1 MQGLVYLLCAA
12 TSFLC
17 AVLLFRGFA
26 RTGVRLLLFSG
37 ICFIGF
43 TADNI
48 VLYFDLVV
56 IPEIDISL
64 VRRLP
69 GLIALAVLLFG
80 LVWESK

>member
-17 AVLLFRGFA
+17 AALLCRSYKNN
-26 RTGVRLLLFSG
+26 RVRLLLFSG
-37 ICFIGF
+37 ICFVGL
-43 TADNI
+43 TLDNI
-48 VLYFDLVV
+48 VLYLDLIV
-56 IPEIDISL
+56 IPEVDISL

-69 GLIALAVLLFG
+69 GLIGLVVLLFG